1 MVTTRRNDSTIDSVL
16 RDLNIGIDSD
26 VVVATSP
33 FLNDADAWIYAQ
45 KYQDK

>member
-1 MVTTRRNDSTIDSVL
+1 MVTTRRNDSTIDTVL

-33 FLNDADAWIYAQ
+33 FSNDAVAWIYAQ
-45 KYQDK
+45 KYRDK

>member
-1 MVTTRRNDSTIDSVL
+1 MVTTRKNDSTIDTVL

-33 FLNDADAWIYAQ
+33 LQNNTVAWIYTQ
-45 KYQDK
+45 KYRDK